1 MTKKRSEA
9 NIKPGYKWLPNVA
22 AYFLVPRSSGLPA
35 VQVEVRRKTEVER
48 FRCFHTKTSLRLR
61 HYHFITNE
69 QKKQY
74 FARVCKTQILQN
86 GKINCSLRIRKVHLA
101 TRDQS
106 CYNIQSLLVNYMT
119 RFSRNIAFSIN
130 VQRGVKWLTV
140 TDLLIES
147 GFLRQVQR
155 KNFMKY
161 LFEITWSQNNH
172 SERFHQ
178 FENTSL
184 NVYDANKRLFVSMI
198 SKKKREIICEFK

>member
-1 MTKKRSEA
+1 MNK
-9 NIKPGYKWLPNVA
+9 
-22 AYFLVPRSSGLPA
+22 
-35 VQVEVRRKTEVER
+35 
-48 FRCFHTKTSLRLR
+48 
-61 HYHFITNE
+61 
-69 QKKQY
+69 KKQY

-86 GKINCSLRIRKVHLA
+86 GKINCSLIIRKVHLA

-161 LFEITWSQNNH
+161 LFEIT
-172 SERFHQ
+172 
-178 FENTSL
+178 
-184 NVYDANKRLFVSMI
+184 
-198 SKKKREIICEFK
+198 